1 MEQKS
6 VGGDEQDREQMEMR
20 SGEIDGF
27 FTGAYLVQD
36 GWGDTGYYTY
46 NYIYTRGDRSDKT
59 LGLDQPYWDTVDFY

>member
-36 GWGDTGYYTY
+36 GWGYSSYWASTD
-46 NYIYTRGDRSDKT
+46 IYTRGDRSEKT
-59 LGLDQPYWDTVDFY
+59 